1 MLHAGYPGGQSW
13 PCRSW
18 LSSYWSWACIRSLPW
33 AWSRFFAARIAR
45 SRVDSDF
52 TAGGERM
59 RSTDALSHA
68 EHTTSESAPT
78 FRTNASN
85 RFPQAWQEYS

>member
-1 MLHAGYPGGQSW
+1 
-13 PCRSW
+13 
-18 LSSYWSWACIRSLPW
+18 
-33 AWSRFFAARIAR
+33 
-45 SRVDSDF
+45 
-52 TAGGERM
+52 M